1 MIFSA
6 IVIAVTIAVLLF
18 FIITDKRIKIGK
30 KSLGL
35 YCLVPLIGAVV
46 LAIGGRLPLNE
57 LADYFVSDTAVNP
70 IKILSLFLSM
80 TVFSVVLDEAGF
92 FTYVANLAVGKS
104 GSDQRRLF
112 FIIYLTVAVLTVFTS
127 NDVVILTVTPF
138 VIAFCRQADCNPI
151 PHLLLEFVTANTW
164 SMLLVIGNP
173 TNIYV
178 ASAFGITFLE
188 YLATMVLPTLA
199 GGIASCAVVYVLF
212 RKSLAKP
219 MSPEKTECKLKD
231 KPLAVIAGVH
241 LAVCVVLLAVSNLL
255 KIEMWLISVSLA
267 LLLIVC
273 TLIYLAAR
281 RKPFSPLT
289 NSLKRLPYE
298 IIPFVVGMFAIVL
311 VVGREGWCERIYRL
325 FENFNPVFAYGF
337 GTAICSN
344 LINNIPATVLF
355 SQVLTSC
362 ATQVESLSAAVYA
375 TIAGSNVGAY
385 LTPVGALAG
394 IMWHNILSHSGV
406 KLSFGKFCLYGVTVA
421 IPTLAATL
429 IVLALVV

>member
-18 FIITDKRIKIGK
+18 FIVTDKRIKIGK

-46 LAIGGRLPLNE
+46 LAIGGRLPMKE
-57 LADYFVSDTAVNP
+57 LADYFVADTAVNP

-80 TVFSVVLDEAGF
+80 TIFSVVLDEAGF

-178 ASAFGITFLE
+178 ASAFGITFWE
-188 YLATMVLPTLA
+188 YLTTMVLPTLA

-273 TLIYLAAR
+273 TLIYLAVR
-281 RKPFSPLT
+281 RKPLSPLT
-289 NSLKRLPYE
+289 NCLKRLPYE

-311 VVGREGWCERIYRL
+311 VVGREGWCEQIYRL
-325 FENFNPVFAYGF
+325 FENFNSVFAYGF

-362 ATQVESLSAAVYA
+362 ATQVENLFSAVYA

-394 IMWHNILSHSGV
+394 IMWHNILSHNGV

-421 IPTLAATL
+421 IPTLALTL